1 MASTTDYSAIYAKAD
16 QAVKEQYNAAKNAVA
31 TAPNNTATDYAALN
45 KKTKDRRNLY
55 AIGNNVAENVGQD
68 SGYVNTNRL
77 RAEAQI
83 SGDIAANIKQQAEA
97 DAARDLNAQL
107 LGYQADIAANQYLAN
122 SALNRADTAEQQAQF
137 NASMDMARQEAQT
150 AQQQYAAEMA
160 YNKAMAELEMFGKI
174 TTQEAANVLGL
185 PVGTTSLEWQKYLAA
200 LDAASRGG
208 GGGGNNNEYGN
219 TTPNGT
225 INPVLRGEYT
235 NSGAGVVPGALTGN
249 KTTSAMYGNSAKELT
264 GTQANK
270 GVVPGAAGTEIYLNA
285 GMGGGDAVL
294 AAEAYKQNQ
303 KGAGRK
309 AGNTGVVPK

>member
-55 AIGNNVAENVGQD
+55 ATGNNVAENVGQD

-83 SGDIAANIKQQAEA
+83 SGDVAANIKQQAEA

-150 AQQQYAAEMA
+150 AQQQYAAEQA
-160 YNKAMAELEMFGKI
+160 YNRAMEELEMFGKI
-174 TTQEAANVLGL
+174 TTQEAADILGL
-185 PVGTTSLEWQKYLAA
+185 PIGTTSLEWQQYLAA
-200 LDAASRGG
+200 LDAAGKGG
-208 GGGGNNNEYGN
+208 KRPSEEYGDTAPKGN
-219 TTPNGT
+219 Q
-225 INPVLRGEYT
+225 
-235 NSGAGVVPGALTGN
+235 GVVPGALQINGY
-249 KTTSAMYGNSAKELT
+249 KDAMRGYSAKELT
-264 GTQANK
+264 GTEANK
-270 GVVPGAAGTEIYLNA
+270 GVVPGAAGTEMYANA
-285 GMGGGDAVL
+285 GMGGYEAWK
-294 AAEAYKQNQ
+294 AAEAYKNNQ

>member
-83 SGDIAANIKQQAEA
+83 SGDVAANIKQQAEA

-174 TTQEAANVLGL
+174 TTQEAADVLGL
-185 PVGTTSLEWQKYLAA
+185 PIGTTSLEWQTYLAK
-200 LDAASRGG
+200 RGSG
-208 GGGGNNNEYGN
+208 REKESPYGDYDPPPGN
-219 TTPNGT
+219 
-225 INPVLRGEYT
+225 
-235 NSGAGVVPGALTGN
+235 AGVVPGALDIAGYRASQLMHNSTG
-249 KTTSAMYGNSAKELT
+249 KS
-264 GTQANK
+264 Q
-270 GVVPGAAGTEIYLNA
+270 GVVPGA
-285 GMGGGDAVL
+285 L
-294 AAEAYKQNQ
+294 ATDKYY
-303 KGAGRK
+303 RK
-309 AGNTGVVPK
+309 NVKK

>member
-1 MASTTDYSAIYAKAD
+1 MASTTDYSATYAKAD

-83 SGDIAANIKQQAEA
+83 SGDVAANIKQQAEA

-122 SALNRADTAEQQAQF
+122 SALNRADTVEQQAQF

-174 TTQEAANVLGL
+174 TTQEAADVLGL
-185 PVGTTSLEWQKYLAA
+185 PIGTTSLEWQQYLAA
-200 LDAASRGG
+200 LDAARRGG
-208 GGGGNNNEYGN
+208 GNEEYGDYE
-219 TTPNGT
+219 PQAGT
-225 INPVLRGEYT
+225 INPLLRNAYT

-249 KTTSAMYGNSAKELT
+249 KTTNDMYVKTGNA
-264 GTQANK
+264 
-270 GVVPGAAGTEIYLNA
+270 GVVPGAAGKQIYLDA
-285 GMGGGDAVL
+285 KMSGWDAVK